1 MSEYDPLLT
10 MSALNMAI
18 VSLHRITSS
27 GDRLILDREYDS
39 IINNLNMGEINADP
53 ELMTLYDKILKVIQK
68 GRLRDDIREEI
79 NTADSQKKQKSIG
92 QIISGNILKS
102 FSTNPLKWIGKLAM
116 SSASEYFTQR
126 KESQEESEKLAQTVN
141 DGQLKLKREELDEY
155 DELQRKLLVSSWS
168 LLRQYHLPDNYRLT
182 QRELAKFSAVMNEPD
197 PSKRLKMMKYLERDF
212 AMYAP
217 YWFYRAKSAHEAGNN
232 DEAEKYFARFGE
244 VWRPAL
250 KKDQYRAEAMKFR
263 IESLMRNGVTQE
275 NAGEILKCLEEMKAN
290 TETEE
295 WANNIFAGMVYF
307 ALGRKDE
314 AVDCVMCNVLFN
326 YENEMSNKVLER
338 METEELPPRIEPLPE
353 KIEPAPV
360 IVPELP
366 KPEPPK
372 PEPQPM
378 IHVEPVVHVVV
389 QTTPPAPQ
397 PEPPKSELPKPKPQ
411 PKVQETPP
419 APKPKRPLMS
429 DNDFLELCKSG
440 DAVKVE
446 EAIMNGANVYA
457 TGQYGKT
464 ALMWAAEKGHTETV
478 ELLINHGADI
488 HAKDNDGWTA
498 LMEATFWGNTETAEW
513 LINHGADIHANDDL
527 GSTALMRAAFHGHTE
542 TAKMLINH

>member
-92 QIISGNILKS
+92 QIISGNVLKS

-168 LLRQYHLPDNYRLT
+168 LLRQYHLPDNYMLT
-182 QRELAKFSAVMNEPD
+182 QRALAKFSAVMNEPD
-197 PSKRLKMMKYLERDF
+197 PSKRLKMMKYLEREF

-275 NAGEILKCLEEMKAN
+275 NAGEILKCLEEMRAN

-326 YENEMSNKVLER
+326 YENEMSNKVLDR

-366 KPEPPK
+366 KP
-372 PEPQPM
+372 
-378 IHVEPVVHVVV
+378 
-389 QTTPPAPQ
+389 
-397 PEPPKSELPKPKPQ
+397 KPQ

-419 APKPKRPLMS
+419 APTPKRPPMS
-429 DNDFLELCKSG
+429 DDDFVELCKSG

-446 EAIMNGANVYA
+446 EAIINGANVNAKDNKGY
-457 TGQYGKT
+457 T
-464 ALMWAAEKGHTETV
+464 ALMWAAEKGHTEIA
-478 ELLINHGADI
+478 EMLINHGADVN
-488 HAKDNDGWTA
+488 AENNSGFTA
-498 LMEATFWGNTETAEW
+498 LMLAT
-513 LINHGADIHANDDL
+513 
-527 GSTALMRAAFHGHTE
+527 
-542 TAKMLINH
+542 